1 MRKLLSVI
9 VLLGFAVMAHAQN
22 FEPNTKWPYVYEHF
36 TPGTI
41 YFEGN
46 EKSSADMNIH
56 LWGNVLH
63 YVKADGKIYQSDDRK
78 VVRVEIGTDA
88 YLYSDHKLMKLI
100 ANEGTNLLVLLTKGD
115 FDAMRSSGGGAYG
128 SSLNSSASRDLSS
141 LGFDLGGLDQPE
153 LGLMLQEKKEG
164 RTIPLVYQYFFI
176 ISGQQIE
183 ATKKGVA
190 KFLGDAKA
198 DAWKQFQKEHK
209 IKWKQEESLKEVLLF
224 LGQ

>member
-1 MRKLLSVI
+1 MMMRKVFSVI
-9 VLLGFAVMAHAQN
+9 GLLLLTVVAHAQK

-115 FDAMRSSGGGAYG
+115 FDAMRSNRGRAFSRLPHITRTLRLSTSQQRFFTNGFTGI
-128 SSLNSSASRDLSS
+128 SSNTTSRTRELVPPGIPVPPSSRCA
-141 LGFDLGGLDQPE
+141 
-153 LGLMLQEKKEG
+153 G
-164 RTIPLVYQYFFI
+164 R
-176 ISGQQIE
+176 
-183 ATKKGVA
+183 
-190 KFLGDAKA
+190 
-198 DAWKQFQKEHK
+198 
-209 IKWKQEESLKEVLLF
+209 
-224 LGQ
+224 